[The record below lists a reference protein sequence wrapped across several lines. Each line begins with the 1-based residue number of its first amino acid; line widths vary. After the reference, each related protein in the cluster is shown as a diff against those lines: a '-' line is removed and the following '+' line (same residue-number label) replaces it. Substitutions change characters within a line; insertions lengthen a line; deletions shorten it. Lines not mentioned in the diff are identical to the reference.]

1 MASSPTAVRLPL
13 DAALAERVVGTGIA
27 LAARLLRSGGGKQ
40 DEQLQA
46 HVAAL
51 EELQLDLARQEFRAA
66 LPGLP
71 VRSGMEPLLEPEEGK
86 R

>member
-1 MASSPTAVRLPL
+1 MASQPPPTRLPL
-13 DAALAERVVGTGIA
+13 DAILAERVVGTGIA
-27 LAARLLRSGGGKQ
+27 LLARLIRSGGGKQ

-51 EELQLDLARQEFRAA
+51 EELQLDIARQEFRAA

-71 VRSGMEPLLEPEEGK
+71 VRSGMEPLPEPEEGK